1 MSEFDEDLDP
11 VTLSIQLERVSSILE
26 STCSVLE
33 DKGQLDL
40 LPDNAYDW
48 WESLKD
54 GRVREA
60 KRKAAAR
67 EELVRSAMEKLSP
80 EELEALKDS

>member
-1 MSEFDEDLDP
+1 MFDEEDLDP

-26 STCSVLE
+26 STCLSLE

-54 GRVREA
+54 GRNREA
-60 KRKAAAR
+60 KLKAAAR
-67 EELVRSAMEKLSP
+67 EELVKSAMEKLSP